1 MHAGAMDM
9 TNENCSPAVSTNGGE
24 FLVDL
29 LLFYKTVILTVIFI
43 LACTLAPLSD
53 AEDRLITTMIN
64 SLT

>member
-29 LLFYKTVILTVIFI
+29 LLFYKTVIFI
-43 LACTLAPLSD
+43 LACILAPLSD

>member
-9 TNENCSPAVSTNGGE
+9 TNENCSLAVSTNGGE

-29 LLFYKTVILTVIFI
+29 LLFYKTVIFI